1 MSVDCYFFI
10 EVKDAEGKWH
20 LVKWYADE
28 AFDKFSEDDARYSY
42 ESETTI
48 DSVKYVVKREA
59 WTGLQWRDELSW
71 GRHWGGINN
80 YEGLPNDVSEELD
93 KLLRERAERDIEE
106 RRKLYNKEDYT
117 FDYKKQFGY
126 IYLDDMWSV
135 CNDKMEEWKKRFFE
149 RVRDIQLDEIKDKLN
164 DIEKLIMGKEV
175 KKSRKKKEEYD
186 EDTLEYLVEE
196 EMEDIIC
203 LRQETKM
210 IATMAENFTG
220 DRWLDSDRVRV
231 IYYFS

>member
-10 EVKDAEGKWH
+10 EVK
-20 LVKWYADE
+20 
-28 AFDKFSEDDARYSY
+28 
-42 ESETTI
+42 SETTI
-48 DSVKYVVKREA
+48 DSVKHVVKREA

-71 GRHWGGINN
+71 GRHWGGINS

-106 RRKLYNKEDYT
+106 RRKLYDKEDYT
-117 FDYKKQFGY
+117 FDYKKEFGY
-126 IYLDDMWSV
+126 IYLDEMWHV

-164 DIEKLIMGKEV
+164 DLEKLIMGKEV

-186 EDTLEYLVEE
+186 EDTLEYLINEE
-196 EMEDIIC
+196 LEDIIC

-210 IATMAENFTG
+210 IATIAENFTG
-220 DRWLDSDRVRV
+220 DRWLDSDRIRV